1 MMMCSKSTCDMI
13 EPVSEPEMLCKV
25 EGGADIFNLL
35 YRITLSTFKVSMRRS
50 WSKRRRKTSTL
61 SSTLQEEFALWL
73 VDTAATWRKAV
84 QLERYSQLHQ
94 KPLRRQPV

>member
-35 YRITLSTFKVSMRRS
+35 YRITLSTCKVWIRR
-50 WSKRRRKTSTL
+50 WSRRVKKTSTL

>member
-1 MMMCSKSTCDMI
+1 MIGSESTCDMT

-35 YRITLSTFKVSMRRS
+35 YRITLSTFKVSMGS
-50 WSKRRRKTSTL
+50 WSRRRKKTSTL

-94 KPLRRQPV
+94 KPLRCQPV

>member
-1 MMMCSKSTCDMI
+1 MMMCSKSTCDVI

-35 YRITLSTFKVSMRRS
+35 YRITLSTFKVSIRS
-50 WSKRRRKTSTL
+50 WSRRGKKTSTL

-94 KPLRRQPV
+94 KPLRCQPV